1 MKMLFHYILDSKRQS
16 FSINKYVCT
25 NMYKYYLYNMH
36 NCIIYITFIVYIYIY
51 IYVYIER
58 DR

>member
-1 MKMLFHYILDSKRQS
+1 MKMLFHYILDSKKQS

-36 NCIIYITFIVYIYIY
+36 NCIIYITFIVYIYMY
-51 IYVYIER
+51 IYRER